1 MSAELIIGIITL
13 IVALLALIAT
23 IVVPIVIYKQQKKE
37 ERQKMQDEYDALQ
50 STLRFPMT
58 PEQRKINAK
67 KWALEKGLK
76 RK

>member
-1 MSAELIIGIITL
+1 MEALNNYAGL
-13 IVALLALIAT
+13 FALLALIAT
-23 IVVPIVIYKQQKKE
+23 IVVPIVIYRLQKKE

-67 KWALEKGLK
+67 KSVLEKGLK

>member
-1 MSAELIIGIITL
+1 METL
-13 IVALLALIAT
+13 NNYAGLFALLALIAT
-23 IVVPIVIYKQQKKE
+23 IVVPIAIYKLQKKE
-37 ERQKMQDEYDALQ
+37 EHQKMQDEYDALE
-50 STLRFPMT
+50 STLRHPMT

>member
-1 MSAELIIGIITL
+1 MEVLNNYAGLF
-13 IVALLALIAT
+13 ALLALLAAI
-23 IVVPIVIYKQQKKE
+23 IVPYIIYRWQKKD

-50 STLRFPMT
+50 STLRQPMT
-58 PEQRKINAK
+58 PEQRKINAR